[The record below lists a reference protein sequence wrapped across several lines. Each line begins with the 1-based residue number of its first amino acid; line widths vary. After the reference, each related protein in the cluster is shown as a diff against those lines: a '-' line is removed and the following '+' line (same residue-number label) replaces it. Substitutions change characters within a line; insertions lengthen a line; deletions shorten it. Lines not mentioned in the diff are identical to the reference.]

1 MSGRIKPPG
10 LVEKGVV
17 RPIAVQ
23 QRIEG
28 ANKPT
33 DGALGSWKL
42 ASRCEDQAVMPTPTD
57 DDGPMDLD
65 NVGGVFG
72 HQCSALSC
80 GAAGEQSQ
88 ERDETLDSGCGLEYS
103 QS

>member
-1 MSGRIKPPG
+1 LSGRIKPPG
-10 LVEKGVV
+10 LVYKGVV
-17 RPIAVQ
+17 RTISIQ
-23 QRIEG
+23 QRVEG
-28 ANKPT
+28 TNQPA
-33 DGALGSWKL
+33 DGAPGSRKL
-42 ASRCEDQAVMPTPTD
+42 ASRREDQAVMPTPTD